1 MQQKQLSKTLLFV
14 ITFFLVSIFAFSQTA
29 KPVTIIVTGTTYDNS
44 NLTSLKNYLKTKTG
58 ITGFKTAFNNA
69 TATLSFTSTKDAD
82 DLWDEIP
89 DDKKAGFSVAGIDTK
104 TIKLEGAKSAATAS
118 TTKFDKNCGC
128 DYFPLCKNDG
138 TQSFQGEVWKMINY
152 DGKKIYY
159 YCENGVLKEKSA
171 LYNWDGDFV
180 GYLTFTALK
189 YNEPENAS
197 WKETVELT
205 GGIKR
210 WYSHTIIKKDG
221 KIEVDGK
228 IHENVIFVKREVS
241 EASIFYQGQPTNLQN
256 WLPQKY
262 YYVKN
267 VGVFGEKY
275 VKEVNI
281 ENRTTST
288 SLATEDNAKSK
299 FINEIVKE
307 AWYVEI
313 KNPSQKGGVVTFNQ
327 NGIATF
333 KYNSDS
339 SLSNWRIKGDNIE
352 LKDKA
357 TNEVWTKGFEIIS
370 SNGNITELKLIPLS
384 TKISLKRKSDIKMNA
399 SANSLTS
406 QKLIATWSGQ
416 YILGKQNGKVLKSK
430 DRNEYIQFNVL
441 SGVKF
446 QKVTYDPTYAI
457 EECKGIVSFTGS
469 ESNYTMFIKDCSGN
483 LLKVDEK
490 SIPRRRLIIGNREYS
505 FLE

>member
-104 TIKLEGAKSAATAS
+104 TIKLQGAKSAATAS
-118 TTKFDKNCGC
+118 TTKSDKNCGC
-128 DYFPLCKNDG
+128 DYFPLCKYDG

-189 YNEPENAS
+189 YNEPQNAS

-241 EASIFYQGQPTNLQN
+241 EASIFYEGQPTNLQN

-267 VGVFGEKY
+267 IGVFSEKEA
-275 VKEVNI
+275 KEVSIDINDS
-281 ENRTTST
+281 ETQQKSVQNKNDYFLNLLTNGKWYHDTSVVDPRT
-288 SLATEDNAKSK
+288 NK
-299 FINEIVKE
+299 IVKISDM
-307 AWYVEI
+307 Y
-313 KNPSQKGGVVTFNQ
+313 TFNTD
-327 NGIATF
+327 GAF
-333 KYNSDS
+333 
-339 SLSNWRIKGDNIE
+339 
-352 LKDKA
+352 
-357 TNEVWTKGFEIIS
+357 
-370 SNGNITELKLIPLS
+370 
-384 TKISLKRKSDIKMNA
+384 A
-399 SANSLTS
+399 SPP
-406 QKLIATWSGQ
+406 G
-416 YILGKQNGKVLKSK
+416 VL
-430 DRNEYIQFNVL
+430 
-441 SGVKF
+441 
-446 QKVTYDPTYAI
+446 
-457 EECKGIVSFTGS
+457 
-469 ESNYTMFIKDCSGN
+469 
-483 LLKVDEK
+483 
-490 SIPRRRLIIGNREYS
+490 
-505 FLE
+505 